1 MTAKCTCS
9 WGYLLFWK
17 ELYTIDLFLLLFKF
31 GVPSHVPMQSVCLIY
46 FGEDMPGCENEYE
59 RIEKEMNEVGTS
71 YAQCKVPL

>member
-1 MTAKCTCS
+1 M
-9 WGYLLFWK
+9 
-17 ELYTIDLFLLLFKF
+17 LLFKF